1 MGGFTCPFF
10 CASHFSSLSLSLS
23 LSYPTTHRRASEL
36 IEPIPTSQPLEP
48 SDAMTGSSDKTA
60 VDKTAADKA
69 VSRPAGKAD
78 AIAVTVTG
86 LGYDL
91 VEVEHLPRG
100 LLRVTIDRLPGRVYG
115 TPGAPDS
122 GEFITVE
129 DCERVTRQLQYAL
142 EVAGLAY
149 ERLEVSSPGL
159 DRLLKTE
166 AHCHRFVGQAVS
178 LTLKM
183 PFQGRK
189 HWTGTLLARES
200 QPATDAQAGGAA
212 AEAAEGG
219 WRLVLTDSKAD
230 SALDFRFD
238 EAREMRLVPVID
250 FKGRRRKSAPDEERA
265 AAPAAD
271 ASMNG
276 EQDR

>member
-1 MGGFTCPFF
+1 
-10 CASHFSSLSLSLS
+10 
-23 LSYPTTHRRASEL
+23 
-36 IEPIPTSQPLEP
+36 
-48 SDAMTGSSDKTA
+48 MTGSTDKTA
-60 VDKTAADKA
+60 VEKTAADMA
-69 VSRPAGKAD
+69 ASRPAGKAD

-129 DCERVTRQLQYAL
+129 DCERVTRQLQFAL

-178 LTLKM
+178 LTLKL

-189 HWTGTLLARES
+189 HWTGSLLAREA
-200 QPATDAQAGGAA
+200 QPGDEAPAQMAGQAQESA
-212 AEAAEGG
+212 NGG
-219 WRLVLTDSKAD
+219 WRLVVTDGKTE

-238 EAREMRLVPVID
+238 EARELRLVPVID